1 MATKETTRK
10 KAPQRNSRSGAKQQP
25 RRRKKTTPAADLVYT
40 QPGPFNR
47 DRFIL
52 RLVTVVAVVL
62 ALLFGMSIFFKV
74 DKDKILV
81 SGAEKYTAYDIV
93 KASGIKDGENLLTL
107 RKPEIG
113 GKIIEALPYVV
124 KARPRIKLPDTVIIE
139 VEESDVVYSVEASD
153 GSWWMIRADGKVVDK
168 TNPADAARTTT
179 VKGLRL
185 ADPVIGEQ
193 AVAEEVIPEE
203 TEGETTPVTVLGSE
217 RLSVLISILGFLE
230 SNGIIGDCA
239 SVDVTNPNNLELQY
253 SNRYQVILGDSLNL
267 DYKIKSMKAA
277 VEEMKEYSSGV
288 LDVSFTLKETE
299 VVFTPA
305 E

>member
-1 MATKETTRK
+1 MATKETTRN
-10 KAPQRNSRSGAKQQP
+10 KAPQKNVRSGAKQQP
-25 RRRKKTTPAADLVYT
+25 RRRKKATPAADLVYT

-52 RLVTVVAVVL
+52 RLGTVVAVVL

-139 VEESDVVYSVEASD
+139 VEETDVVYSVEATD
-153 GSWWMIRADGKVVDK
+153 GSWWMIRADGKVLDK
-168 TNPADAARTTT
+168 TNPAEAARTTT

-185 ADPVIGEQ
+185 ATPVIGEQ

-217 RLSVLISILGFLE
+217 RLSVLVSILGFLE

-239 SVDVTNPNNLELQY
+239 SVDVSNPNNLELQY
-253 SNRYQVILGDSLNL
+253 SSRYQVILGDSLNL

-277 VEEMKEYSSGV
+277 VDEMKEYSSGV
-288 LDVSFTLKETE
+288 LDVSFTVKETE
-299 VVFTPA
+299 VIFTPA